1 MRYQDV
7 ERAAPL
13 RLRVLVVD
21 DHTTYLKALE
31 AVLATE
37 CSIDVV
43 GRAANGREA
52 VALALTLEPDVIVLD
67 IRMPV
72 LDGFETMRRLR
83 ELHSP
88 AAVLVLTASDDP
100 RDAERAFELGAVGF
114 IPKEKQDTLV
124 PALIEIGAQLERPRS
139 ALR

>member
-1 MRYQDV
+1 M

-21 DHTTYLKALE
+21 DHATYLKALE
-31 AVLATE
+31 AVLATD

-52 VALALTLEPDVIVLD
+52 VALALSLEPDVIVLD
-67 IRMPV
+67 IRTPV

-83 ELHSP
+83 ELGSP
-88 AAVLVLTASDDP
+88 AAVLVMTASDDP
-100 RDAERAFELGAVGF
+100 QDADRAFELGAVGF
-114 IPKEKQDTLV
+114 IPKETQDTLV
-124 PALIEIGAQLERPRS
+124 PALIEIGAQLEQPWSPPR
-139 ALR
+139 